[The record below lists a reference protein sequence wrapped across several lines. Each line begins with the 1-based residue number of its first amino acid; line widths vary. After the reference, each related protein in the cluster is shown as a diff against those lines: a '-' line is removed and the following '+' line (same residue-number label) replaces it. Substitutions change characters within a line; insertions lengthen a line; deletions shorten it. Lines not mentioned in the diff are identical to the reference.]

1 MNPQLVAVA
10 IFPVISNTTL
20 GLRSVNPGLADL
32 FRMNRATRWQT
43 LSRMVLPTG
52 RIGLFGAFTLALG
65 RAFGE
70 TVAMALVAGSVVTKD
85 FHLLKP
91 GVTIAGWIATQWGEA
106 EGTDQVPALFALGAI
121 LMVLSLT
128 FSLLSNRL
136 VARQRKAA
144 AMRVAERVIN
154 EVLVESQIQQASSS
168 GTAYEGD
175 TAYPWVMRT
184 ENWPEDSMQQMTVT
198 VSFPVQGALHEISV
212 STLLPN
218 SAAADATLSTQ
229 Q

>member
-1 MNPQLVAVA
+1 M
-10 IFPVISNTTL
+10 
-20 GLRSVNPGLADL
+20 AD
-32 FRMNRATRWQT
+32 RTSRPRRRA
-43 LSRMVLPTG
+43 
-52 RIGLFGAFTLALG
+52 AFTLV
-65 RAFGE
+65 E
-70 TVAMALVAGSVVTKD
+70 
-85 FHLLKP
+85 
-91 GVTIAGWIATQWGEA
+91 
-106 EGTDQVPALFALGAI
+106 
-121 LMVLSLT
+121 VLA
-128 FSLLSNRL
+128 SLLMMAIIIP
-136 VARQRKAA
+136 VAIEGMSVASRVGMLGQRKAA

-184 ENWPEDSMQQMTVT
+184 ENWPEDAMQQMTVT

-218 SAAADATLSTQ
+218 TSAAAGATPGTQ

>member
-1 MNPQLVAVA
+1 M
-10 IFPVISNTTL
+10 
-20 GLRSVNPGLADL
+20 AD
-32 FRMNRATRWQT
+32 RTSRPRRRA
-43 LSRMVLPTG
+43 
-52 RIGLFGAFTLALG
+52 AFTLV
-65 RAFGE
+65 E
-70 TVAMALVAGSVVTKD
+70 
-85 FHLLKP
+85 
-91 GVTIAGWIATQWGEA
+91 
-106 EGTDQVPALFALGAI
+106 
-121 LMVLSLT
+121 VLA
-128 FSLLSNRL
+128 SLLMMAIIIP
-136 VARQRKAA
+136 VAIEGMSVASRVGMLGQRKAA

-184 ENWPEDSMQQMTVT
+184 ENWPEDAMQQMTVT

-218 SAAADATLSTQ
+218 TSAEAGATPGTQ

>member
-1 MNPQLVAVA
+1 M
-10 IFPVISNTTL
+10 
-20 GLRSVNPGLADL
+20 AD
-32 FRMNRATRWQT
+32 RTSRPRRRA
-43 LSRMVLPTG
+43 
-52 RIGLFGAFTLALG
+52 AFTLV
-65 RAFGE
+65 E
-70 TVAMALVAGSVVTKD
+70 
-85 FHLLKP
+85 
-91 GVTIAGWIATQWGEA
+91 
-106 EGTDQVPALFALGAI
+106 
-121 LMVLSLT
+121 VLA
-128 FSLLSNRL
+128 SLLMMAIIIP
-136 VARQRKAA
+136 VAIEGMSVASRVGMLGQRKAA

-184 ENWPEDSMQQMTVT
+184 ENWPEDAMQQMTVT

-218 SAAADATLSTQ
+218 TSAAAGSTAGTQ

>member
-1 MNPQLVAVA
+1 MAERA
-10 IFPVISNTTL
+10 SR
-20 GLRSVNPGLADL
+20 LR
-32 FRMNRATRWQT
+32 RRA
-43 LSRMVLPTG
+43 
-52 RIGLFGAFTLALG
+52 AFTLV
-65 RAFGE
+65 E
-70 TVAMALVAGSVVTKD
+70 
-85 FHLLKP
+85 
-91 GVTIAGWIATQWGEA
+91 
-106 EGTDQVPALFALGAI
+106 
-121 LMVLSLT
+121 VLA
-128 FSLLSNRL
+128 SLLMMAIIIP
-136 VARQRKAA
+136 VAIEGMSVASRVGMLGQRKAA
-144 AMRVAERVIN
+144 AMRVAERVLN
-154 EVLVESQIQQASSS
+154 ELLVETQIQQASSS